1 VNNDLREDIEPQVLN
16 KSPSLS
22 SNDLLVDGSNISSF
36 EDVHLI
42 AQELANTGS
51 SQSENQMSYL
61 IDTFIASECYEWVF
75 LLALV
80 LKRIGLIN
88 EVMRKLIASELTKEV
103 SANLRRGIERLDIWS
118 QNEWY
123 CVLFR
128 LAYVVFF

>member
-1 VNNDLREDIEPQVLN
+1 MREDIEPQVLN